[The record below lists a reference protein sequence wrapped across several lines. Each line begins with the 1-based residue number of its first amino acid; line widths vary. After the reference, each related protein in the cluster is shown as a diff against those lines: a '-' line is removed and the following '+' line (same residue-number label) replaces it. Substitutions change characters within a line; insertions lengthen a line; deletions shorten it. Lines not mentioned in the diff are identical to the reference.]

1 MHRQTKGDMNK
12 LWPMSILLLWTLWTR
27 TQTATSDNWL
37 PAPGLGSEEKCQASV
52 KDKLDMWRQFKD
64 AKFEG
69 NSVTFTS
76 NNSSMTYLCLPEN
89 EDPRKPPPRAPR
101 GQR

>member
-1 MHRQTKGDMNK
+1 MNK
-12 LWPMSILLLWTLWTR
+12 IWPISILLLWTLWTR
-27 TQTATSDNWL
+27 TQTMTSDSWL
-37 PAPGLGSEEKCQASV
+37 PAPGLGSQDKCQASL

-69 NSVTFTS
+69 NSVIFTS

-89 EDPRKPPPRAPR
+89 EDPRKPPPKPGK

>member
-1 MHRQTKGDMNK
+1 MKK

-69 NSVTFTS
+69 NSVTFTG